1 MKLLWLLIFFGSLRT
16 VIAQVP
22 IDTTESIVIGGI
34 KQFIRIQGKNKS
46 LPLLLFLHGGPGG
59 SVMGYANK
67 FTNKLQEHF
76 VIVQWD
82 QRETGRTLQ
91 LNPSPVPLTLSLF
104 EDDTYELVTAL
115 LNQFKRNKLYLVGH
129 SWGTA
134 LGFNVAHKH
143 PELLYAYTAIGPMIN
158 QLESERIVLTMMK
171 DKAGLSGNK
180 MQVEELATVRIPF
193 ENAEQLFY
201 HRKWLG
207 EFSKRKP
214 NLSKDYVENWSATW
228 LTVFNE
234 ASEVNLVESLPEV
247 HCPVYIF
254 AGRKD
259 YQTNSQIAED
269 YFRKL
274 KAPKKGFYWFEFSGH
289 SIPSSEPRRM
299 QEILI
304 SEILRDTFVE

>member
-1 MKLLWLLIFFGSLRT
+1 M
-16 VIAQVP
+16 A
-22 IDTTESIVIGGI
+22 
-34 KQFIRIQGKNKS
+34 
-46 LPLLLFLHGGPGG
+46 
-59 SVMGYANK
+59 
-67 FTNKLQEHF
+67 
-76 VIVQWD
+76 
-82 QRETGRTLQ
+82 RE
-91 LNPSPVPLTLSLF
+91 
-104 EDDTYELVTAL
+104 
-115 LNQFKRNKLYLVGH
+115 
-129 SWGTA
+129 
-134 LGFNVAHKH
+134 H

-180 MQVEELATVRIPF
+180 IQVEELATVRIPF

-207 EFSKRKP
+207 EFNRRKP
-214 NLSKDYVENWSATW
+214 NLSKEYVEHWSATW
-228 LTVFNE
+228 LSVFNE
-234 ASEVNLVESLPEV
+234 ASQMNLMESLPEV
-247 HCPVYIF
+247 RCPVYIF

-274 KAPKKGFYWFEFSGH
+274 KAPKKAFYWFELSGH

-304 SEILRDTFVE
+304 DEILPETFVEIGK